1 MLIFIFF
8 GIILYDLHFKPE
20 ITSHTWRAVH
30 TKAKVVQLH
39 DILDNGKPQ
48 PGSDGSLLM
57 GLVNFIIAVPHLSLI
72 HI

>member
-57 GLVNFIIAVPHLSLI
+57 GLVNFCLLYTSRCV
-72 HI
+72 